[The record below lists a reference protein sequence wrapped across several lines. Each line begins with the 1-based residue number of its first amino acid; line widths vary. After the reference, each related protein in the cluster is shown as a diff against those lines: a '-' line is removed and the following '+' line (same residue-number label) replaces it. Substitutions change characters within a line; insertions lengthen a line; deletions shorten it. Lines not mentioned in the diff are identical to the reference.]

1 MHAWY
6 MEVRC
11 RAMVPL
17 QDSSPMSDLIF
28 VYAVDGG
35 LFNDIAA
42 YAHKVLSPGTYPRGT
57 ESVPRPAFFHL
68 ARPGENEQ

>member
-1 MHAWY
+1 
-6 MEVRC
+6 
-11 RAMVPL
+11 
-17 QDSSPMSDLIF
+17 MSDLIF
-28 VYAVDGG
+28 VYALDGG

-42 YAHKVLSPGTYPRGT
+42 YAYKVLSPGTYPRGT